1 MRQEFLQLAR
11 LDPERYLVVDG
22 KQTIQEIHAAI
33 IARVAELPA
42 IAKTDKPAK
51 KIFKR

>member
-1 MRQEFLQLAR
+1 
-11 LDPERYLVVDG
+11 VDG

>member
-11 LDPERYLVVDG
+11 LDPERYLIVDG
-22 KQTIQEIHAAI
+22 KQTIQEILTAI

-42 IAKTDKPAK
+42 LNKTDKPAK